1 MNLIVVGLK
10 MPREEEDLRAQG
22 SEKSLITGWYQSY
35 CCANSR
41 GVTEMKIGFI
51 VSTTLA
57 LLLAVVVVMG
67 MGKVSK
73 LEEKVAEI
81 EQEKPAKSS
90 TRLPSSAVASAP
102 LSPSRPSG
110 PAKSTRVSA
119 DSEAVE
125 DDQEDRGDERRR
137 VLGDMFR
144 QWAESDAGKRMEE
157 TQNKRKARKVFS
169 PLIEEL
175 ALSEEDRDYFLG
187 VAGAS
192 ANADDALWGEL
203 MTAGDDDRESILEKW
218 EQENAERSAA
228 MREFLNDDSD
238 WERYQNYEARL
249 EEYEQVEGLRRSM
262 EGAGVPLTAEQ
273 EAQLVEVMYDARQE
287 TGMDDR
293 WRGRGALDQLSEPG
307 IAERLEADWQSNQ
320 EAMSS
325 GLNNV
330 LSPEQVEAFNS
341 SQSRTIRQVTQGI
354 RMMEAFTGGVRRPE

>member
-35 CCANSR
+35 CCASSQ

-110 PAKSTRVSA
+110 PAKSTRVPA
-119 DSEAVE
+119 DSEAVK